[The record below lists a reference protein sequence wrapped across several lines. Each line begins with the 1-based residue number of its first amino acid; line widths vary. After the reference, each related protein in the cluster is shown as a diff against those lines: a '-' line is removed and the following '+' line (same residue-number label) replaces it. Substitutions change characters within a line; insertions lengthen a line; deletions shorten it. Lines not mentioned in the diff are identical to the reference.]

1 MIDCYDGMVV
11 AHTAGTSPNAEL
23 ANTMLD
29 VFVQWNCGRLSI
41 VFQSS

>member
-1 MIDCYDGMVV
+1 MWGAYQKIIACYAEPDRRKARGM
-11 AHTAGTSPNAEL
+11 TQR
-23 ANTMLD
+23 

>member
-1 MIDCYDGMVV
+1 MSESIGSYTDPETGILIIC
-11 AHTAGTSPNAEL
+11 
-23 ANTMLD
+23 